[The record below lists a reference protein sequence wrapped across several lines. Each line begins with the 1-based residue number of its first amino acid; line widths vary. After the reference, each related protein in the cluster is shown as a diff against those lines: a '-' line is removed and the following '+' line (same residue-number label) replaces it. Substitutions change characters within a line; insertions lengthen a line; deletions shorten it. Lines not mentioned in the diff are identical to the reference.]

1 MKIRKDDKVLVI
13 SWKDKKTEGKVL
25 KVLTKTNKI
34 IVEGVNI
41 VTRNYKKMG
50 TQAGQSVKKEAPIAV
65 SNVMLVCPF
74 TKKPTRVWFV
84 FVEEKSTTK
93 KFRFSK
99 MALKVKWWEAKD
111 YIIK

>member
-13 SWKDKKTEGKVL
+13 SWKDKWTEWKVL

-34 IVEGVNI
+34 VVEWVNM
-41 VTRNYKKMG
+41 VTRNYKKMW
-50 TQAGQSVKKEAPIAV
+50 TTPGQSVKKEAAMDA

-74 TKKPTRVWFV
+74 TSKPTRVWFV
-84 FVEEKSTTK
+84 FVEEKSESK

-99 MALKVKWWEAKD
+99 YALKAKGGDAKD